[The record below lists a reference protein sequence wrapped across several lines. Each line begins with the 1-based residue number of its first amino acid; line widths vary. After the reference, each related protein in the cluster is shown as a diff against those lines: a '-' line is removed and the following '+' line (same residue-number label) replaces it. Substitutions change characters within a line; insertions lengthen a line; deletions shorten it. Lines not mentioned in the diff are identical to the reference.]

1 MSKDFVVGKEQV
13 LLLKNDVSDLSVQVR
28 SLLMSLTS
36 DEDSLNEQL
45 ELHWLNMIEISAS
58 S

>member
-45 ELHWLNMIEISAS
+45 E
-58 S
+58 

>member
-13 LLLKNDVSDLSVQVR
+13 LLLKNDVSDLSVQIR

-36 DEDSLNEQL
+36 DEDSLNNKL